1 MERTSTNV
9 KTLSVINR
17 DVNTVDLKHDVMN
30 VEQGVVIM
38 DMIKQNAKSAEQD
51 VVAMVIGD
59 RYVVFAN

>member
-1 MERTSTNV
+1 MERTSTDV

-17 DVNTVDLKHDVMN
+17 NVNTVDLKHDVMN

-59 RYVVFAN
+59 RYVAFAN